1 MSINFEVGKTYIRR
15 DGQKA
20 KLICILDSKCE
31 YPFVFVNECNT
42 VSFDTR
48 ISGRCQVGNN
58 PCNADIVAEYNPL
71 HDLKIDDKVL
81 VSDGGP
87 WYRRHFAGIS
97 DSGNILVFTNGRTS
111 FSAKEEPIGWR
122 HWEHW
127 KLPEQGE

>member
-1 MSINFEVGKTYIRR
+1 MSINFEVGKTYVRR

-20 KLICILDSKCE
+20 KLIHILDTES
-31 YPFVFVNECNT
+31 YPLVFVVKDLDVYRTKLNGMSVYTEK
-42 VSFDTR
+42 
-48 ISGRCQVGNN
+48 
-58 PCNADIVAEYNPL
+58 PYHADIVAEYNPL